1 MTPTDPATESAA
13 DADGPALGRAPA
25 ISGSATPPT
34 EAEQLGESSVRAA
47 YQGTSTVLSGVPVRA
62 PRPAAVPAPETD
74 ADLDATG
81 QAGDE
86 AAHWNQLD
94 RTLSAGATERIERS
108 LAAGTRA
115 VYAREWAAFAR
126 WCWLTGRT
134 TLPPAPKPWPPT
146 STTSPGHRPAAA
158 PRRHPAP

>member
-62 PRPAAVPAPETD
+62 P
-74 ADLDATG
+74 
-81 QAGDE
+81 
-86 AAHWNQLD
+86 
-94 RTLSAGATERIERS
+94 
-108 LAAGTRA
+108 
-115 VYAREWAAFAR
+115 
-126 WCWLTGRT
+126 
-134 TLPPAPKPWPPT
+134 
-146 STTSPGHRPAAA
+146 
-158 PRRHPAP
+158 